1 MGLHPTRKDI
11 MIRSIQTL
19 TRRVGGLTPDGNPKC
34 TTGRLT
40 QVVTT
45 GARGVIALLL
55 LGSAVGLQARDMVS
69 VAKPEINMR
78 AGPGTHHP
86 TLWTLAQGYPLEVL
100 QTQGQWFKVRDF
112 EKDVGWVYRPLV
124 SKVPHVVVKSR
135 VANVR
140 QAPST
145 RARILDK
152 AEYGDVMRQLERRA
166 GWVKV
171 QRTDGPAGWIARQL
185 LWGR

>member
-1 MGLHPTRKDI
+1 

-19 TRRVGGLTPDGNPKC
+19 TRRVGGSTPHGNP
-34 TTGRLT
+34 TRAPSRLT
-40 QVVTT
+40 QLVTT

-55 LGSAVGLQARDMVS
+55 LGSAVGLQAREMVS

-78 AGPGTHHP
+78 AGPGTGHP

-124 SKVPHVVVKSR
+124 SQVPYVVVTSR
-135 VANVR
+135 TANVR
-140 QAPST
+140 QAPNT
-145 RARILDK
+145 RARIVDK

-171 QRTDGPAGWIARQL
+171 QRNGAPAGWIAHQL
-185 LWGR
+185 LWGQ

>member
-1 MGLHPTRKDI
+1 

-19 TRRVGGLTPDGNPKC
+19 ARRVGGSTPHGNP
-34 TTGRLT
+34 TRAPGRLT
-40 QVVTT
+40 QLVTT

-78 AGPGTHHP
+78 AGPGTGHP
-86 TLWTLAQGYPLEVL
+86 TLWTLAQGHPLEVL

-124 SKVPHVVVKSR
+124 SQVPYVVVTSR
-135 VANVR
+135 TANVR
-140 QAPST
+140 QAPNT
-145 RARILDK
+145 RARIVDK

-171 QRTDGPAGWIARQL
+171 QRTGAPAGWIAHQL
-185 LWGR
+185 LWGQ